1 MRRPSAALLLLLS
14 CAALFAVESSAQ
26 EKAQVDVEVTA
37 LAEVR
42 EGRLAAG
49 TRRENG
55 GTELALFAEV
65 AGRISSLPAP
75 GGRTGKLRHDPQLLV
90 ANGELAGLAWLEGR
104 DLRSLAVRFARWDGE
119 GWERPRTVAAPG
131 PGSQLALAAARL
143 ADGSWLL
150 AWSRYDGG
158 DDEVVWSRSAD
169 PDGVSWSPP
178 RRLAAD
184 NAVPDVTPALAAAP
198 GGGAVAAWS
207 RYDGEDYRVV
217 TARFDGRRWSAPR
230 VVGPAGSLEP
240 SWERAASGEP
250 ALVVRTVL
258 PRGRLT
264 IPWQRVR

>member
-1 MRRPSAALLLLLS
+1 MRRPSAALLLLS
-14 CAALFAVESSAQ
+14 CAALFPAGSSAQ
-26 EKAQVDVEVTA
+26 EKARAEVEVTA
-37 LAEVR
+37 LVAVR
-42 EGRLAAG
+42 DGRLAAG
-49 TRRENG
+49 TRRTDA
-55 GTELALFAEV
+55 GTELVLFAEAADRV
-65 AGRISSLPAP
+65 ASLPVPTLRIGAV
-75 GGRTGKLRHDPQLLV
+75 RHDPQPLV
-90 ANGELAGLAWLEGR
+90 ADGELAGLAWLEGR
-104 DLRSLAVRFARWDGE
+104 DLRSLAVRFARWVGE
-119 GWERPRTVAAPG
+119 GWERPHTVAAPG

-158 DDEVVWSRSAD
+158 DDEVVWSRSAGS
-169 PDGVSWSPP
+169 DGAAWSPP
-178 RRLAAD
+178 RRIAAD

-217 TARFDGRRWSAPR
+217 TARFDGRRWTVPR

>member
-1 MRRPSAALLLLLS
+1 MRRSSAALLLFS
-14 CAALFAVESSAQ
+14 CAALFAMESSGQGIAR
-26 EKAQVDVEVTA
+26 ADVELTA

-42 EGRLAAG
+42 EGRIAAG
-49 TRRENG
+49 TRRQNG
-55 GTELALFAEV
+55 GTELVLFAEES
-65 AGRISSLPAP
+65 GRISSLPAP
-75 GGRTGKLRHDPQLLV
+75 AGRTGRVRHDPQLLV
-90 ANGELAGLAWLEGR
+90 ADGALAGLAWLEGR

-119 GWERPRTVAAPG
+119 GWEAPRTVAAPAS
-131 PGSQLALAAARL
+131 GSQMAPAGARL

-158 DDEVVWSRSAD
+158 DDEVVWSRSAG
-169 PDGVSWSPP
+169 PDGAAWSSP

-184 NAVPDVTPALAAAP
+184 NAVPDVTPALSAAP

-240 SWERAASGEP
+240 HWERSASGEP
-250 ALVVRTVL
+250 ALVVRTAL